1 MSAGDLGGGMIDVN
15 ATKYRRI
22 AGSEFKRSLP
32 SLQTSAGG
40 TARRPEAETVE
51 SEPGKGGVVP
61 QSVTGEDAAASPDVN
76 VANCHEGPD
85 RPAGEF
91 SPGKDA
97 DLDLRD
103 RLMSSVAHYVGEINQ
118 NWQRGVDAF
127 MKVG

>member
-1 MSAGDLGGGMIDVN
+1 
-15 ATKYRRI
+15 
-22 AGSEFKRSLP
+22 
-32 SLQTSAGG
+32 AGG

-76 VANCHEGPD
+76 VANCHEGPE

-127 MKVG
+127 MKVGRLCAEANARLTAAEKSELIRSLPFGNTA